1 MATANLNPVSAS
13 YVNIT
18 SQTTAPITD
27 VDTNDNTYTSYGGNR
42 NTPTQHQYGFGGLD
56 NTPTNSIT
64 QLIGD
69 GTIAAGTSNQ
79 TFTIKLGLVN
89 DTDTLSA
96 NPGNGQN
103 VSYQVLLVNTSVANT
118 EQAIFTDTSS
128 FSTTSGNTNVT
139 QVINWDT
146 SQFPTNGGLNPL
158 DPDAGNLEL
167 KIVQSGGQ
175 PNQRARKR
183 FLVLDFV
190 QWAVEANDPLLTV
203 KSQAIWV

>member
-1 MATANLNPVSAS
+1 MATANLTPVSAS

-18 SQTTAPITD
+18 ALITD
-27 VDTNDNTYTSYGGNR
+27 VDTDDNTYTSYGGNR

-69 GTIAAGTSNQ
+69 GTIASGSSNQ

-89 DTDTLSA
+89 DTDALSA

-103 VSYQVLLVNTSVANT
+103 VSYQILLVNTSVANT
-118 EQAIFTDTSS
+118 EQVLTTDTST
-128 FSTTSGNTNVT
+128 FATNSGNTTVT

-146 SQFPTNGGLNPL
+146 SQFPTNGGNNPL
-158 DPDAGNLEL
+158 DPDAGNLEVR
-167 KIVQSGGQ
+167 IVQSGGQ

-183 FLVLDFV
+183 FIVLDFV

-203 KSQAIWV
+203 KSQAIWL

>member
-1 MATANLNPVSAS
+1 MATANLTPVSAS

-18 SQTTAPITD
+18 ALITD
-27 VDTNDNTYTSYGGNR
+27 VDTDDNTYTSYGGNR

-56 NTPTNSIT
+56 NTPANSIT

-69 GTIAAGTSNQ
+69 GTIASGSSNQ

-89 DTDTLSA
+89 DTDALSA

-103 VSYQVLLVNTSVANT
+103 VSYQILLVNTSVANT
-118 EQAIFTDTSS
+118 EQVLTTDTST
-128 FSTTSGNTNVT
+128 FATNSGNTTVT

-146 SQFPTNGGLNPL
+146 SQFPTNGGNNPL
-158 DPDAGNLEL
+158 DPDAGNLEVR
-167 KIVQSGGQ
+167 IVQSGGQ

-183 FLVLDFV
+183 FITLDFV

-203 KSQAIWV
+203 KSQAIWL

>member
-79 TFTIKLGLVN
+79 TFTIKLGLVD

-146 SQFPTNGGLNPL
+146 SQFPPNSGSLNS
-158 DPDAGNLEL
+158 DASNLEL
-167 KIVQSGGQ
+167 RITQSGGQ

-203 KSQAIWV
+203 KSQAIWL

>member
-1 MATANLNPVSAS
+1 MATANLNPVSGS
-13 YVNIT
+13 FVNIV
-18 SQTTAPITD
+18 SASG
-27 VDTNDNTYTSYGGNR
+27 VTNVSANDGTLTLYGGSR
-42 NTPTQHQYGFGGLD
+42 TTPTQHQYGFGGLD

-64 QLIGD
+64 QVIGD

-79 TFTIKLGLVN
+79 TFTIKLGLVD

-190 QWAVEANDPLLTV
+190 QWTVEANDPLLTV
-203 KSQAIWV
+203 KSQAIWL

>member
-79 TFTIKLGLVN
+79 TFTIKLGLVD

-146 SQFPTNGGLNPL
+146 SQFPPNSGSLNS
-158 DPDAGNLEL
+158 DASNLEL
-167 KIVQSGGQ
+167 RITQSGGQ

-190 QWAVEANDPLLTV
+190 QWTVEANDPLLTV
-203 KSQAIWV
+203 KSQAIWL

>member
-79 TFTIKLGLVN
+79 TFTIKLGLVD

-118 EQAIFTDTSS
+118 EQAIFTDTST
-128 FSTTSGNTNVT
+128 FATGSGNTSVT

-146 SQFPTNGGLNPL
+146 SQFPPNSGALNP
-158 DPDAGNLEL
+158 DANNLEVR
-167 KIVQSGGQ
+167 IVQSGGQ
-175 PNQRARKR
+175 PGARARKR
-183 FLVLDFV
+183 FIALDFV
-190 QWAVEANDPLLTV
+190 QWTVEANDPLLTV
-203 KSQAIWV
+203 KSQAIWL

>member
-79 TFTIKLGLVN
+79 TFTIKLGLVD

-103 VSYQVLLVNTSVANT
+103 VSYQIILVNTSTSDTQV
-118 EQAIFTDTSS
+118 IFTDTSS

-146 SQFPTNGGLNPL
+146 SQFPPNSGSLNS
-158 DPDAGNLEL
+158 DASNLEL
-167 KIVQSGGQ
+167 RITQSGGQ

-190 QWAVEANDPLLTV
+190 QWTVEANDPLLTV
-203 KSQAIWV
+203 KSQAIWL